1 LSKYNSVNILEALEM
16 SVSELDRVKK
26 DLEVM
31 QEAAGLELPFG
42 WEDVWLYAV
51 GAPAFGI
58 WMLLWALLL
67 PSGEAMNMLKM
78 VLAAVPALPC
88 MGIFVMLRYKFRR
101 ETGRSPVRRRE
112 YSSELIR
119 GAIIALFL
127 TPYGVFLLL
136 MGCPKPFFFG
146 MMWFFLGIMV
156 GIPAFSSRGRL
167 YNLGGALGLMVCGV
181 VIPLCSVKRH
191 GTWTVRVLHISLD
204 STVDSFLISI
214 GIVCIVGGLISAGI
228 MAYQLWSSGEK
239 NVTD

>member
-1 LSKYNSVNILEALEM
+1 MSGNENELE
-16 SVSELDRVKK
+16 RVKK

-58 WMLLWALLL
+58 WMILWALLL
-67 PSGEAMNMLKM
+67 PGGEAMNLLKM
-78 VLAAVPALPC
+78 TLACVPALAC
-88 MGIFVMLRYKFRR
+88 TGIYVSLRYKYRR
-101 ETGRSPVRRRE
+101 GSGRSAIRRRE
-112 YSSELIR
+112 YSSELI
-119 GAIIALFL
+119 GMAIVTLFL
-127 TPYGVFLLL
+127 IPYGVFLLL

-156 GIPAFSSRGRL
+156 GRPAFSSRGRL
-167 YNLGGALGLMVCGV
+167 YNLGGAIGMMVCGV
-181 VIPLCSVKRH
+181 VIPLCSVKRS
-191 GTWTVRVLHISLD
+191 GTWRVLVLHISFD
-204 STVDSFLISI
+204 NTVDSFLISI

-239 NVTD
+239 HVTD

>member
-1 LSKYNSVNILEALEM
+1 LEVLKMSGNELE
-16 SVSELDRVKK
+16 RVKK

-58 WMLLWALLL
+58 WIVLWALLL
-67 PSGEAMNMLKM
+67 PGGEAMNMLKM
-78 VLAAVPALPC
+78 ALAAVPALPC

-101 ETGRSPVRRRE
+101 ETGRSAIRRRE
-112 YSSELIR
+112 YSLELI
-119 GAIIALFL
+119 GMVIIGLFL
-127 TPYGVFLLL
+127 TPYMVFLML
-136 MGCPKPFFFG
+136 MGCPKPFLFG
-146 MMWFFLGIMV
+146 MMWFFLGLMV
-156 GIPAFSSRGRL
+156 GILAFSSRGRL

-181 VIPLCSVKRH
+181 VIPLCSVKRS
-191 GTWTVRVLHISLD
+191 GTWTVRVLHINLNN
-204 STVDSFLISI
+204 TVDSFLISI

>member
-1 LSKYNSVNILEALEM
+1 MSDNELEK
-16 SVSELDRVKK
+16 VKK

-51 GAPAFGI
+51 GAPASGI
-58 WMLLWALLL
+58 WIVLWALLL
-67 PSGEAMNMLKM
+67 PGGEAMNLLKM
-78 VLAAVPALPC
+78 GLACVPALPAI
-88 MGIFVMLRYKFRR
+88 GIYVFLRYKYRR
-101 ETGRSPVRRRE
+101 GSGRSAIRRRE
-112 YSSELIR
+112 YSSELI
-119 GAIIALFL
+119 GMAIIALFV

-146 MMWFFLGIMV
+146 MMWFFLGMMV
-156 GIPAFSSRGRL
+156 GILAFSSRGRL

>member
-1 LSKYNSVNILEALEM
+1 MNGNELE
-16 SVSELDRVKK
+16 RVKK

-58 WMLLWALLL
+58 WIVLWALLL
-67 PSGEAMNMLKM
+67 PGGEAMNLLKM
-78 VLAAVPALPC
+78 GLASVPALPAI
-88 MGIFVMLRYKFRR
+88 GIYVFLRYKYRR
-101 ETGRSPVRRRE
+101 GSGRSAIRRRE
-112 YSSELIR
+112 YSSELI
-119 GAIIALFL
+119 GMAIIALFV

-156 GIPAFSSRGRL
+156 GILAFSSRGRL
-167 YNLGGALGLMVCGV
+167 YNLGGALGLMVCGI
-181 VIPLCSVKRH
+181 VIPLCSVKRS
-191 GTWTVRVLHISLD
+191 GTWRVRVLHVNAG

>member
-1 LSKYNSVNILEALEM
+1 MSENELE
-16 SVSELDRVKK
+16 RVKK

-58 WMLLWALLL
+58 WTVLWALLL
-67 PSGEAMNMLKM
+67 PGGEAMNLLKM
-78 VLAAVPALPC
+78 VLACVPALAAI
-88 MGIFVMLRYKFRR
+88 GIYVFLRYKYRR
-101 ETGRSPVRRRE
+101 GSGRSAIRRRE
-112 YSSELIR
+112 YSSELI
-119 GAIIALFL
+119 GMAIIALFL

-146 MMWFFLGIMV
+146 MMWFFLGMMV
-156 GIPAFSSRGRL
+156 GILAFSSRGRL

-181 VIPLCSVKRH
+181 VIPLCSVKRS